1 LILLALALGCGLV
14 ASIGISQVLDRNR
27 AAEPAGE
34 TVEVF
39 VAAVDIPF
47 GDVIK
52 PEMVKLE
59 PWPKDKAPTGVVS
72 KLEDVEGKRPKT
84 KLYAGEPILEV
95 KIGATGAD
103 APSLTVPEG
112 YRIVTV
118 KVTADNG
125 GNLIR
130 VSDRVDVQV
139 FIRQGAVP
147 QITQPTL
154 QTFLRDVRIFAVD
167 QDVNPKEGEEPGGIP
182 KTVSL
187 LVTPRQ
193 SEKVNLASRIG
204 DIRLVI
210 RNPDDKSEVAD
221 SKGRIGIEQLFDDE
235 NSEDRTADMPGQ
247 AKTPVAKKG
256 GFADWLK
263 KQVADV
269 STKAAEI
276 KPNPAHFVQ
285 IAVIGPELQKY
296 HFEDVNKPPIELSGD
311 AAIEAAKARRAG
323 APTKPTTEPADSED
337 TPEQPEVSPEQPEKD
352 KPNAE

>member
-27 AAEPAGE
+27 AVEPATE
-34 TVEVF
+34 TVDVF

-59 PWPKDKAPTGVVS
+59 PWPKGKAPTGVVS
-72 KLEDVEGKRPKT
+72 RLEDVEGKRPKT

-167 QDVNPKEGEEPGGIP
+167 QTVNPKEGEEAAGIP

-187 LVTPRQ
+187 LVTPKQ

-210 RNPDDKSEVAD
+210 RNPDDKSELAD
-221 SKGRIGIEQLFDDE
+221 KSGRINIEAIFDDE
-235 NSEDRTADMPGQ
+235 TSEDRNADMPGQ
-247 AKTPVAKKG
+247 KTPPVAKKG
-256 GFADWLK
+256 GFSDWLK
-263 KQVADV
+263 SQVADL

-276 KPNPAHFVQ
+276 KPDTQHFVQ
-285 IAVIGPELQKY
+285 IAFIGPEMQKF
-296 HFEDVNKPPIELSGD
+296 HFEDVTKPPIELSGN
-311 AAIEAAKARRAG
+311 AAVEAAKERG
-323 APTKPTTEPADSED
+323 AAHAKPGTTPTD
-337 TPEQPEVSPEQPEKD
+337 TPEQPEVTPEQPEKE
-352 KPNAE
+352 KSNLE